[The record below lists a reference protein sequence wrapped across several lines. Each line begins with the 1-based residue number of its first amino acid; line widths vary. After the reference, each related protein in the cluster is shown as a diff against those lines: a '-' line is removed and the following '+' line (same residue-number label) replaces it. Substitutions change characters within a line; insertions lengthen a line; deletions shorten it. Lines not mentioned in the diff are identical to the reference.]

1 MLSSS
6 DLRQEARTDVSD
18 AHSGFHHQTLFYAGA
33 PGFLSGTLPFITD
46 ALSGGEPILVI
57 VGGAR
62 ISLLKASLG
71 ADAERVS
78 FADMHLVGRNPARLI
93 PVWRQFLDEHQE
105 RPARGVSESV
115 WPGRSQAELT
125 ECERNESLMNLAFGE
140 VRAWRLLCV
149 YDRDGLDEQAIAA
162 ARRSHPFITHNA
174 GYRRSAAYLAQGHA
188 PDPFEGPLPAPPSR
202 AKELPFRGEDLTP
215 LRTSVRGWAAGS
227 PVDAERAEQLVL
239 AVNELATN
247 SVRHGGGGGVLLMW
261 KEGETLICEVRDSG
275 RIEEPLIGRSRPSP
289 DRPSGRGLWLV
300 NQVCDLVQIRSD
312 GSGSVVRIHLNSL

>member
-6 DLRQEARTDVSD
+6 DLRQKAWTDVSD

-46 ALSGGEPILVI
+46 ALSSAEPILVI
-57 VGGAR
+57 VGGPQ
-62 ISLLKASLG
+62 ISLLRASLG

-93 PVWRQFLDEHQE
+93 PVWRQFLDDHQE
-105 RPARGVSESV
+105 HPVRGVSESV
-115 WPGRSQAELT
+115 WPGRSEAELT
-125 ECERNESLMNLAFGE
+125 ECERNESLMNLAFDG
-140 VRAWRLLCV
+140 VRAWRLLCL

-162 ARRSHPFITHNA
+162 ARRSHPFITHNG
-174 GYRRSAAYLAQGHA
+174 GYRRSAAFAQGHA
-188 PDPFEGPLPAPPSR
+188 PDPFEGLLPPPPSR
-202 AKELPFRGEDLTP
+202 AIELPFRGEDLTP
-215 LRTSVRGWAAGS
+215 LRTNVRGWAAGS
-227 PVDAERAEQLVL
+227 RVDAERAEQLVL

-247 SVRHGGGGGVLLMW
+247 SVRHGGGAGVLLMW
-261 KEGETLICEVRDSG
+261 EEDETLICEVRDSG
-275 RIEEPLIGRSRPSP
+275 RIEEPLIGRSRPAP

-312 GSGSVVRIHLNSL
+312 GSGSVVRIRLNSL